1 MKTKIIYCI
10 NPSGSNRDAALI
22 STKVVSKRNPQQ
34 PSSSSD
40 GNRYMAANFDPF
52 SRVDL
57 ENFFNDSP
65 PGAEGALPVNS
76 ASVINTA
83 DGKERSNAVNGQQ
96 MDMSDILKI
105 DQLENMFDMDM
116 QFW

>member
-1 MKTKIIYCI
+1 
-10 NPSGSNRDAALI
+10 
-22 STKVVSKRNPQQ
+22 
-34 PSSSSD
+34 
-40 GNRYMAANFDPF
+40 MAANFDPF
-52 SRVDL
+52 SSVDL
-57 ENFFNDSP
+57 ENFFNESP

-83 DGKERSNAVNGQQ
+83 DGGGKRSAVNGQQ

-116 QFW
+116 QF